1 MNSQNKVARR
11 LDELRRQ
18 KEVLRAVQEDLPQ
31 QSHASQP
38 ALLTPTRPIA
48 DPLQIVQKFVQPP
61 PKSFQH
67 LKSTSVNF
75 PPKPTSSAPSRH
87 VDSQPEVHSKQSRNS
102 APVHNRSQNPRK
114 PRPPRIPDLIG
125 AIGVKPA
132 LPTIS
137 TDDSPVSDALD
148 DTVVSTSRQVEGAP
162 LRFEASMSDK
172 VMTENRPVI
181 AMRLHRKYD
190 NVLLAAHGSRTHG
203 RPSPAQGVIAVWSLD
218 LPQPSLQRSLVSS
231 APISALEVFPLS
243 PTLVLAGTS
252 IGSVLMW
259 DLRVQTALPI
269 SAFDPDFSD
278 LRDCH
283 ARRPVK
289 GLRTTVTS
297 SPFFISTSTSGHV
310 CKWSLSQP
318 QRPLSQTVLLDTVSS
333 GSVLINTIDL
343 PASTYL
349 SADERKIA
357 NRAPSFFAGTLQGE
371 VCRVEAD
378 GRSWSVASERGEH
391 NTTVTAVRA
400 HPAGIGAPFLDD
412 IIATSAHDWSV
423 NVWSFRR
430 GQSCSKLWSYDN
442 ISNGI
447 VNDVAWSSAHPTVLC
462 SGDESG
468 VLSLFDLSGRLQN
481 AKTLSS
487 TWRFGL
493 PERTGRKPIT
503 SLQWSNNDRF
513 ICAGDA
519 EGNVHIWSTTS
530 TLASLPDADW
540 TAHFLKSKVS
550 RID

>member
-1 MNSQNKVARR
+1 MGGHTKLAAR
-11 LDELRRQ
+11 LEELRKQ
-18 KEVLRAVQEDLPQ
+18 KEVLRAAQEDRLQ
-31 QSHASQP
+31 QSRPFQP
-38 ALLTPTRPIA
+38 ALLTPTRPA
-48 DPLQIVQKFVQPP
+48 GDPLQIVQRLVRPP
-61 PKSFQH
+61 EKSFQR
-67 LKSTSVNF
+67 LKTTSVNL
-75 PPKPTSSAPSRH
+75 PPGPSSAVPPRH
-87 VDSQPEVHSKQSRNS
+87 DFSQSDMPSKQSRS
-102 APVHNRSQNPRK
+102 STPAQTRSQNPRK

-125 AIGVKPA
+125 TIGVKPM

-137 TDDSPVSDALD
+137 ADDSPISDALD
-148 DTVVSTSRQVEGAP
+148 DSVVSTTRQVEGAP
-162 LRFEASMSDK
+162 LRFEASTSDK
-172 VMTENRPVI
+172 ATTENRPVA
-181 AMRLHRKYD
+181 AMRLHCKYD
-190 NVLLAAHGSRTHG
+190 NVLLAAHGARTDG
-203 RPSPAQGVIAVWSLD
+203 RLASAQGVIAVWSLD
-218 LPQPSLQRSLVSS
+218 LPQPSLQRSLTSA

-252 IGSVLMW
+252 IGSILMW

-269 SAFDPDFSD
+269 SAFDPDLSE

-289 GLRTTVTS
+289 GLRTTITS
-297 SPFFISTSTSGHV
+297 SPFFVSTSTSGHV

-333 GSVLINTIDL
+333 GSILINSIDF
-343 PASTYL
+343 PASTRL

-378 GRSWSVASERGEH
+378 SRSWSVASERGEH

-412 IIATSAHDWSV
+412 VIATSAHDWSV

-430 GQSCSKLWSYDN
+430 GQTCSKLWSYDN
-442 ISNGI
+442 VSNGI

-481 AKTLSS
+481 AKSLSS

-493 PERTGRKPIT
+493 PEQTGRKPIT
-503 SLQWSNNDRF
+503 SLQWSSNDRF
-513 ICAGDA
+513 ICAGDSQ
-519 EGNVHIWSTTS
+519 GSVHIWSTTS
-530 TLASLPDADW
+530 TLASLPDTEW
-540 TAHFLKSKVS
+540 TAQFLKSKAS
-550 RID
+550 RTE